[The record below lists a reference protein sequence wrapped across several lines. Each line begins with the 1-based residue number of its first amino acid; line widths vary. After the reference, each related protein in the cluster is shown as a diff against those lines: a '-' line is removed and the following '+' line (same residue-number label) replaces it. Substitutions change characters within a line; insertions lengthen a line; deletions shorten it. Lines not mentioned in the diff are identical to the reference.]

1 MCDLIPYRVL
11 CEVLG
16 RHLKSHRVQVL
27 DEREERG
34 VSGRNLPNGL
44 LLTLGSLINCLLD
57 GQEDLVNADDWE
69 VVVLS

>member
-1 MCDLIPYRVL
+1 VL

-16 RHLKSHRVQVL
+16 RHLKGHRVQVL

-34 VSGRNLPNGL
+34 VPGRNLPDGL
-44 LLTLGSLINCLLD
+44 LLALGCLINFLLD
-57 GQEDLVNADDWE
+57 GQEYLVNANDWE